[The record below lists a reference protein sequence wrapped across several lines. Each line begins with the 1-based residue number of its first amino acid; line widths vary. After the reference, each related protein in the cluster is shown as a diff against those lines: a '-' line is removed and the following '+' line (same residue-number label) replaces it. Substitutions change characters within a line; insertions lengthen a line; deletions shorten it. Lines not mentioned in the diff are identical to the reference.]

1 MCAALKTIKD
11 ITRNVQEIS
20 QIRNTGGIN
29 EKDGSQLPIFIKCI
43 PKCRQYCVEEAIHP
57 YIGATPDNVF
67 TCKCCKRRICVEY
80 KCPYSIRELDV
91 SESWDKTDCL

>member
-1 MCAALKTIKD
+1 MWVILK
-11 ITRNVQEIS
+11 S
-20 QIRNTGGIN
+20 
-29 EKDGSQLPIFIKCI
+29 
-43 PKCRQYCVEEAIHP
+43 HP

-91 SESWDKTDCL
+91 SESWNKTDFL